1 MMVFNNCHMLHV
13 AALHNMEVE
22 SEKAAEKKL
31 RQEQPPIEEHL
42 YKEIASS
49 KSVEVSTAPRLLN
62 AEQPRSSL
70 SSMRLR

>member
-13 AALHNMEVE
+13 AALYNIEVE
-22 SEKAAEKKL
+22 SEKAADKKQ
-31 RQEQPPIEEHL
+31 RQEQLPIEEHL
-42 YKEIASS
+42 YKEIAS
-49 KSVEVSTAPRLLN
+49 KSVEVSTAEA